1 MTDYNRDH
9 LGRPVSEDGHWVW
22 DGTEWAARTP
32 EERAQDAQPASVAT
46 LVEEQPQVQ
55 QDVQPQ
61 AVAADET
68 PVVDYFPEPT
78 PQAVAPA
85 VEVPIVAPAG
95 YEHAPVADSTSDPLA
110 QDSDA
115 PGATADATASFQA
128 PPVMDFRA
136 ATSHED
142 DDEDDL
148 GAQTFGGP
156 KPVGHRAIRPEPRRA
171 TAGSG
176 AAAADFSTSSRNDEM
191 SLGRLAATTVGVVLA
206 LAGALMFAVS
216 TATILIMRA
225 YQKAIEEA
233 MTTGNS
239 DAFAN
244 AGPGG
249 DTQTTMYLVYAIGFT
264 VATLAAFS
272 VLYAAR
278 VPKAI
283 IGAAAIVVLSFAAF
297 YGISKSGVEIQSWTG
312 ILLLPLVPAIATAGF
327 VKWAT
332 R

>member
-1 MTDYNRDH
+1 VTDYSRDH

-22 DGTEWAARTP
+22 NGTEWAARTA
-32 EERAQDAQPASVAT
+32 EERALDTQAAPAAT
-46 LVEEQPQVQ
+46 LIEEQPQVEQ
-55 QDVQPQ
+55 VEEQPVVEQ
-61 AVAADET
+61 

-78 PQAVAPA
+78 PQAVETPTA
-85 VEVPIVAPAG
+85 
-95 YEHAPVADSTSDPLA
+95 YDPLA
-110 QDSDA
+110 VQPVAVQPVA
-115 PGATADATASFQA
+115 PGDAAAAPDTASFQA

-136 ATSHED
+136 AGLAAQDEE
-142 DDEDDL
+142 DEDEAL
-148 GAQTFGGP
+148 SEQTFGGP
-156 KPVGHRAIRPEPRRA
+156 KPVGHRAIRPVGRSTGP
-171 TAGSG
+171 
-176 AAAADFSTSSRNDEM
+176 AADFSTSRKDGM

-206 LAGALMFAVS
+206 LAGALAFAVA
-216 TATILIMRA
+216 TASILIMRA
-225 YQKAIEEA
+225 YEKAIEEA

-249 DTQTTMYLVYAIGFT
+249 DTQTTMYLVYAIGFV

-297 YGISKSGVEIQSWTG
+297 YGIDKSGVEIQSWTG
-312 ILLLPLVPAIATAGF
+312 IFLLPLVPAIATAGF